1 MNKRK
6 EITIIDYDAGNI
18 FNLCST
24 LNKFNVKLNIT
35 NNYKNIIIAEKI
47 IIPGV
52 GAFRQGIYSLKKL
65 INPLKEY
72 LLSDKPILGICL
84 GMQYFMEKSYEF
96 KITRGLGFL
105 KEMWL
110 NLKKKGNKN
119 ATCRMELHKF

>member
-35 NNYKNIIIAEKI
+35 NNYKNIINAEKI

-52 GAFRQGIYSLKKL
+52 GAFRQGINSLKK
-65 INPLKEY
+65 
-72 LLSDKPILGICL
+72 
-84 GMQYFMEKSYEF
+84 
-96 KITRGLGFL
+96 
-105 KEMWL
+105 
-110 NLKKKGNKN
+110 KN
-119 ATCRMELHKF
+119 